1 MNRERQ
7 KRRLALTPVI
17 SALIL
22 SASVLVVGGAVWGFS
37 QSAMTISAEDYA
49 ASMIN
54 MSETISERFIIEHV
68 YYEEITVPELDTV
81 LHVFVYNY
89 GSVDIEVKIQV
100 ENEGGIV
107 IPYGDLISIM
117 AEGFAE
123 LSPISYTATSGD
135 NLVITAYTRRGNS
148 VYYRYIV
155 P

>member
-1 MNRERQ
+1 MKTERHTNR
-7 KRRLALTPVI
+7 KAISPVI

-22 SASVLVVGGAVWGFS
+22 SAAVLSVGGAVWAFS
-37 QSAMTISAEDYA
+37 QGAMTMSSERYAE
-49 ASMIN
+49 SVIN

-100 ENEGGIV
+100 ENEGVIV
-107 IPYGDLISIM
+107 IQYGDLIPIM
-117 AEGFAE
+117 AGGFKE
-123 LSPISYTATSGD
+123 LDPISYTATTGD
-135 NLVITAYTRRGNS
+135 NLVITAYTRRENS

>member
-1 MNRERQ
+1 MKTNPR
-7 KRRLALTPVI
+7 KKRLALSSVI

-68 YYEEITVPELDTV
+68 AYIDPDLKVW
-81 LHVFVYNY
+81 VYNY
-89 GSVDIEVKIQV
+89 GSVDIEVKIEV
-100 ENEGGIV
+100 KNDIV
-107 IPYGDLISIM
+107 SVTYPADPKIWI
-117 AEGFAE
+117 
-123 LSPISYTATSGD
+123 PISAGGFEDVEFLSYTPTSGD
-135 NLVITAYTRRGNS
+135 NLVIKAYTRRGNS
-148 VYYRYIV
+148 VYYNYIV